1 MEEYFILDYKIVN
14 KAINEYNGMLT
25 KTGRGSAV
33 SFYIN
38 KLLGLT
44 QIDRLKSPITLYPT
58 RFMSTER
65 ILATR
70 SLPDID
76 LNSPSRDEFIKATED
91 LLGEE
96 NCGWMLAYKY
106 LQDSSGF
113 RLYCKSIDM
122 KVIQSSL
129 FRALCAIIVGALLIQ
144 YREQTVTW
152 ITIAIGVLFFL
163 SGVFSLLSYMSAK
176 RNAEKMKGQYL
187 YDAQGNHIIGMRPN
201 FPLVG
206 LGSLIFGLVLALM
219 PNVFI
224 AWLMF
229 ILSTILI
236 MGALTQMANLVSAA
250 KMGRVG
256 IVYWLMPTLL
266 LLLGL
271 FTLFSPSSIASAPL
285 LVIGWAM
292 LVYGVVEAVN
302 ALKVS
307 NNRRRWQKTQEIQK
321 R

>member
-1 MEEYFILDYKIVN
+1 
-14 KAINEYNGMLT
+14 
-25 KTGRGSAV
+25 
-33 SFYIN
+33 
-38 KLLGLT
+38 
-44 QIDRLKSPITLYPT
+44 
-58 RFMSTER
+58 
-65 ILATR
+65 
-70 SLPDID
+70 
-76 LNSPSRDEFIKATED
+76 
-91 LLGEE
+91 
-96 NCGWMLAYKY
+96 
-106 LQDSSGF
+106 
-113 RLYCKSIDM
+113 
-122 KVIQSSL
+122 
-129 FRALCAIIVGALLIQ
+129 
-144 YREQTVTW
+144 
-152 ITIAIGVLFFL
+152 
-163 SGVFSLLSYMSAK
+163 MSAK
-176 RNAEKMKGQYL
+176 RSAEKMKGQYL
-187 YDAQGNHIIGMRPN
+187 YDAQGNQIIGMRPN

-229 ILSTILI
+229 ILSAILI
-236 MGALTQMANLVSAA
+236 MGALTQMATLVSAA

-271 FTLFSPSSIASAPL
+271 FTLFKPSSIASAPL

-302 ALKVS
+302 AMKVS